1 MTKKLRMQI
10 GTFVI
15 LGALAYL
22 GFQGAHNFSNYFVTV
37 SQYRH
42 QMRRLAGMDVRV
54 QGTLSAQSVHYNAAT
69 STLRFSLVSN
79 GESLPIL
86 YHGAMPN
93 EHFKNASAIV
103 KGEMDS
109 HGVFV
114 AQKLEIQCP
123 DHYAPAP
130 NATTEQ

>member
-1 MTKKLRMQI
+1 MTNKLRMQV
-10 GTFVI
+10 GAFVI
-15 LGALAYL
+15 MGALAYL

-54 QGTLSAQSVHYNAAT
+54 QGMLYAQSVHYDAAT
-69 STLRFSLVSN
+69 STLRFRLVSN

-86 YHGAMPN
+86 YHGSMPN
-93 EHFKNASAIV
+93 EQFKNASAIV
-103 KGEMDS
+103 KGQMGS
-109 HGVFV
+109 NGVFV

-123 DHYAPAP
+123 NHYAPAP